1 MLFFRIDGHTVRCAV
16 PEVEISKMGYDLQEL
31 LVNQNTASGFLKEVV
46 ARGKEAGFFMD
57 EKLQVVQTAFF
68 SNHYLVLHFS
78 DLNPDEQIDSTIQ
91 RMPGR
96 TEEVAESAAGEGAE
110 LTADEAERSQKK
122 YLLWFRN
129 LSLTENFCKTAVPVP
144 GKLYRERT
152 RYCLLADLSG
162 LERNAAQGF
171 VFRAQEFVEEI
182 REDSLYTAF
191 LDEHADVII
200 KENPIEVL
208 KNL

>member
-78 DLNPDEQIDSTIQ
+78 DLNPDEQIDNTIQ
-91 RMPGR
+91 HMPGR
-96 TEEVAESAAGEGAE
+96 PEEVAESAA
-110 LTADEAERSQKK
+110 DEAERSHKK

-129 LSLTENFCKTAVPVP
+129 LSLAENFCKASVPVP

-182 REDSLYTAF
+182 REDGLYTAF